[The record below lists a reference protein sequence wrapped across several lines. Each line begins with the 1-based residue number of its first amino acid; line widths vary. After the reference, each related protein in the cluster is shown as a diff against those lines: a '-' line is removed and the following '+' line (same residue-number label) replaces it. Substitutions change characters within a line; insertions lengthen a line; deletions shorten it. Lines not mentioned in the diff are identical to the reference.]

1 MIWATVRSW
10 SCFCWLYRASPSL
23 AAKNIHSLVLYFQVP
38 NTQLC
43 FQFLI
48 ASGKHR
54 FNSITP
60 AGNQIVSSA
69 PGLCHDHLNVCHS
82 SSTCSSSSILDTV
95 RFARFRLFWN
105 TVRFVLLYVSAWAC
119 EIQEIVGEGIIFG
132 ENTRRNAC
140 IISKNSR
147 FKHPVSPVFERGHS
161 TWRKTNSQRF
171 VRKNEPF
178 LLRKRGY
185 PSFRMLGSLTQS

>member
-23 AAKNIHSLVLYFQVP
+23 STNNIHSLVLYFQVP

-48 ASGKHR
+48 ASGKHL
-54 FNSITP
+54 FYSITP
-60 AGNQIVSSA
+60 AGNQIVPPA

-95 RFARFRLFWN
+95 RFAWFSM
-105 TVRFVLLYVSAWAC
+105 VLKYC
-119 EIQEIVGEGIIFG
+119 EICACVCESLSMWD
-132 ENTRRNAC
+132 TRN
-140 IISKNSR
+140 
-147 FKHPVSPVFERGHS
+147 
-161 TWRKTNSQRF
+161 TWRRYYFWCKYKKKCLYYIKELKVQATS
-171 VRKNEPF
+171 
-178 LLRKRGY
+178 
-185 PSFRMLGSLTQS
+185 

>member
-1 MIWATVRSW
+1 MIWAIIRSW
-10 SCFCWLYRASPSL
+10 SCFCWMYRASPYL
-23 AAKNIHSLVLYFQVP
+23 DARNIHSLVLYFQVP

-60 AGNQIVSSA
+60 AGNQIVFPA

-82 SSTCSSSSILDTV
+82 SSTVSSSSILDTV
-95 RFARFRLFWN
+95 RFARFRRFWN
-105 TVRFVLLYVSAWAC
+105 TVRFVLVYVSAWAR

-132 ENTRRNAC
+132 ENTKRNAY

-147 FKHPVSPVFERGHS
+147 FKQPLSPVFERGHS
-161 TWRKTNSQRF
+161 TSWKTNS
-171 VRKNEPF
+171 
-178 LLRKRGY
+178 
-185 PSFRMLGSLTQS
+185 